1 MVLEINFDTMIE
13 KLAIDNALILK
24 EEIVLTD
31 TKLRNLKPQ
40 GKMYK
45 VPDREGLYV
54 AVTPKGSVSFR
65 YNYSLNGRQ
74 ETLTLG
80 LFGEG
85 GISLSE
91 ARERLN
97 DAKRLILKGVSPARE
112 KARSKERISEAKS
125 FGEWAE
131 LWLRGYRM
139 AESTRDM
146 RRATYI
152 RELKREYGN
161 KLLFEISPDDL
172 RSLTDKIVA
181 RGAPA
186 TAVHA
191 REVVLQVFRWAKERG
206 EKVENPALLVRPA
219 AIATF
224 EPRDRSLSPEEIGL
238 MYYYMDRVGTSPQ
251 YRVAAKLLLLTMV
264 RKSELAN
271 ATWSEVNFT
280 DALWTIPKERM
291 KRRLP
296 HVVYL
301 SSQALDFFIALKT
314 FAGGSEYV
322 LPSRYDTDLPMSN
335 ATANQVLTLT
345 YKLAQKEGKPLGKF
359 GPHDLR
365 RTASTLLHEAGYNT
379 DWIEKCLAHEQRGVR
394 AVYNKAEYAEQR
406 RSMLQ
411 DWADMIDDWTSKDSG
426 NPVRNLL
433 ERPDQ
438 DSPRPLG

>member
-1 MVLEINFDTMIE
+1 MVSEINFDTMIE

-161 KLLFEISPDDL
+161 KLLFEVSPDDL

-438 DSPRPLG
+438 DRPRPLG

>member
-1 MVLEINFDTMIE
+1 MVSEINFDTMIE

-161 KLLFEISPDDL
+161 KLLFEVSPDDL

-394 AVYNKAEYAEQR
+394 AVYNKAEYAEHR

-438 DSPRPLG
+438 DRPRPLG